1 MTSAICLNL
10 IMSTDMLHL
19 PAWIVR
25 TVPREVNLIVT
36 WHYQNVFTAYPVIHR
51 YLGAFVLNIKKI
63 HRNNLHPALVSFF
76 QNIDSRD
83 RSK

>member
-1 MTSAICLNL
+1 
-10 IMSTDMLHL
+10 MLHL

-51 YLGAFVLNIKKI
+51 YLGAFVLNIKKSI
-63 HRNNLHPALVSFF
+63 VIIYTQLLFRFF
-76 QNIDSRD
+76 RT
-83 RSK
+83 